1 MEDKDDV
8 AVDVAGGADVAGV
21 AGVAGVADVAAVKS
35 RQEAM
40 ASTSGQ

>member
-21 AGVAGVADVAAVKS
+21 AGVADVAAVKR